1 MGYHAYQTN
10 FTAGELT
17 PGLFSRQDFKK
28 YANGAERLR
37 NALAIVTGGATR
49 RAGSQY
55 IAKAK
60 STSPFQASMVQ
71 ESAFQSGHH
80 DSVRLKD
87 FVFNTN
93 DAMVLELGPAYMRFY
108 KNREQV
114 LGTATGSELVVNG
127 GFAVDLASWVVQQ
140 DNGAATFWEAPG
152 RAALNAGLVGLAG
165 ISQSI
170 AGLVTGTKY
179 VLSFEVD
186 NAGLTFD
193 IGSTLGAGDVYP
205 RTALTAGSYR
215 LVFAASGAT
224 AMINFTN
231 ATPSTIAKLDNVSMA
246 EAVPLEITTPYRA
259 DEVRSVRFA
268 QSADVMYMT
277 HRNRPVQKLTRL
289 ADTLWTINSVV
300 FNPPPTEEIDI
311 TPAAILTPGAVVGAG
326 ITFTTD
332 VSAFLAADLGR
343 QIKSK
348 GGVAVITAVGG
359 PTSVTVDIIQPFL
372 STAPVGAG
380 GWSMDGSP
388 NANITISALG
398 PVNAIVDGTLASAG
412 FRATDVGG
420 FLNVNDGI
428 FEITQVVSDTVVKA
442 KVLKA
447 IEPPATGAGTAG
459 AWTLTFESWTE
470 ANGYPEVCTFFEQ
483 RLWFSKGQHIW
494 GSAVGDFENFG
505 AGVND
510 DDACDFPI
518 ASGQVD
524 VIRWMKSLEFLIA
537 GTIGSEYK
545 LDGVDKAIAPG
556 NPPKT
561 SPQSAWG
568 SDPEPDAVRAGAAV
582 IYVQRG
588 RQQIREMAKAFEA
601 GVDGFA
607 STDIALLASHL
618 FKSGVR
624 EIARSS
630 SPASYIFAVID
641 DGNLGVCSYERPED
655 VVAWGLVTTKG
666 KYKSIAVIP
675 DKCGAGDEVWALVE
689 RTINGRSDLYV
700 EVFDGQLNTDCALV
714 YEGSTVT
721 ADAVAGLIH
730 LETEEVDVLRTSPSA
745 FQSSCF
751 QMNCFQA
758 VQVKDTV
765 QTVSGG
771 VVTLASPAVRAE
783 IGLHYESEIKTLRIE
798 VPTPVGTAQFRAKR
812 TNTIYVRFKCTRG
825 TGVFVDD
832 ENVPEDRFL
841 EVRDWSKQANL
852 GWNRNGQVTIK
863 QTKPFP
869 MTVLGIA
876 YAYSIDDGDTPN
888 NDEEG

>member
-1 MGYHAYQTN
+1 LGYHAYQTN
-10 FTAGELT
+10 FTAGELA

-37 NALAIVTGGATR
+37 NAVAEVKGGATR
-49 RAGSQY
+49 RAGSMF
-55 IAKAK
+55 IAKTK
-60 STSPFQASMVQ
+60 STSAVQASAVQ
-71 ESAFQSGHH
+71 DNAFQVGHRE
-80 DSVRLKD
+80 SVRLKD

-93 DAMVLELGPAYMRFY
+93 DAMVLEMGPQYMRFY
-108 KNREQV
+108 KNRAQV
-114 LGTATGSELVVNG
+114 LGTALGSELVTNG
-127 GFAVDLASWVVQQ
+127 TFNFDLSSWVVQQ
-140 DNGAATFWEAPG
+140 DNGGTTVWEAPG
-152 RAALNAGLVGLAG
+152 RALLQPGLVGLAG

-170 AGLVTGTKY
+170 SGLVAGTKY
-179 VLSFEVD
+179 VLSFEIE
-186 NAGLTFD
+186 NGGLNFD
-193 IGSTLGAGDVYP
+193 VGSTLGAADIYP
-205 RTALTAGSYR
+205 RTGLAAGSYR
-215 LVFAASGAT
+215 LVFSASGTT
-224 AMINFTN
+224 AVINFAAT
-231 ATPSTIAKLDNVSMA
+231 TPSSAVRLDSASMG
-246 EAVPLEITTPYRA
+246 EAVPLEIATPYRA
-259 DEVRSVRFA
+259 DEIRSVRFA

-326 ITFTTD
+326 VTFTTD
-332 VSAFLAADLGR
+332 APAFLLADLGR

-348 GGVAVITAVGG
+348 GGVAVITAVN
-359 PTSVTVDIIQPFL
+359 SNVNVTVDIIQPFL
-372 STAPVGAG
+372 NTVPIGAG
-380 GWSMDGSP
+380 SWSMDGSP
-388 NANITISALG
+388 NQQITMSALG
-398 PVNAIVDGTLASAG
+398 PVNAIVSGTLAGAG
-412 FRATDVGG
+412 FRSSDLGG
-420 FLNVNDGI
+420 FLLVNDGI
-428 FEITQVVSDTVVKA
+428 FEITQVISDTVVNA
-442 KVLKA
+442 KVLKV
-447 IEPPATGAGTAG
+447 IEPPKTGVGTAG
-459 AWTLTFESWTE
+459 AWQLTRESWSE
-470 ANGYPEVCTFFEQ
+470 ANGFPEVCTFFEQ

-505 AGVND
+505 AGIAD

-545 LDGVDKAIAPG
+545 LDGVDKAISSV

-601 GVDGFA
+601 GMDGFA
-607 STDIALLASHL
+607 STDIAILATHL
-618 FKSGVR
+618 FQSGVR
-624 EIARSS
+624 EIARAS

-641 DGNLGVCSYERPED
+641 NGTLGICSYERPEE
-655 VVAWGLVTTKG
+655 VIAWGLATTHG
-666 KYKSIAVIP
+666 KYKSVAVIP

-689 RTINGRSDLYV
+689 RFGELYV

-714 YEGSTVT
+714 YEGKQVP
-721 ADAVAGLIH
+721 ADAVAGLVH
-730 LETEEVDVLRTSPSA
+730 LENREVDVLRTSQSA
-745 FQSSCF
+745 FQASAF
-751 QMNCFQA
+751 QMNAVQS

-771 VVTLASPAVRAE
+771 FVELASPAVRAE
-783 IGLHYESEIKTLRIE
+783 VGLHYDTTVKTLRIE

-852 GWNRNGQVTIK
+852 GWNRNGQVTIT
-863 QTKPFP
+863 QTKPHP